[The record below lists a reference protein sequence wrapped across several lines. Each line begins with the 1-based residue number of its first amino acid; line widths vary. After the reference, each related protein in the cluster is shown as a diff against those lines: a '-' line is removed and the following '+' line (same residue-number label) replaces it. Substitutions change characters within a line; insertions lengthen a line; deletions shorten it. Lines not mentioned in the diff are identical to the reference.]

1 MPWIDNARIA
11 AALRE
16 AGERLHERGGNAF
29 SAAAYG
35 RAAEAVEHSPQP
47 MREIYQRSGVA
58 GLRNL
63 PGVGRLIGAA
73 IAEMLATGRWRRLE
87 RLRAEDGACERSFLC
102 TGADG
107 LEHECVVLEPARR
120 SALHGRDAIAELLG
134 KMGH

>member
-1 MPWIDNARIA
+1 MPWTENARMA

-16 AGERLHERGGNAF
+16 AGDRLHERGANAF

-35 RAAEAVEHSPQP
+35 RAAEVVQSSPQP
-47 MREIYQRSGVA
+47 MREIYERSGIA
-58 GLRNL
+58 GLRDL
-63 PGVGRLIGAA
+63 PGVGRVIAAA

-87 RLRAEDGACERSFLC
+87 RMRAEDDASERSFLC

-120 SALHGRDAIAELLG
+120 SALHGRDAIAELLAR
-134 KMGH
+134 KEH